1 MCAVTISCLLARA
14 CDVMT
19 STLTL
24 LIDSYNQGERMT
36 SENDC
41 AEEPSLQR
49 LLELTSIKLVR
60 ETTQG

>member
-1 MCAVTISCLLARA
+1 
-14 CDVMT
+14 
-19 STLTL
+19 
-24 LIDSYNQGERMT
+24 MT